1 LPKLGGQASNAAFQ
15 RLPAKQKA
23 GRRGIGAMS
32 QRAGSARST
41 VEPRPG
47 RSVDFEDLFQRLY
60 PSLYRYLH
68 RLTGDADVA
77 EDIAQESFV
86 RLLKQPLPEEEVRP
100 WLFTVAMN
108 LVRDRARKN
117 ERRQRLLSGAPPLVT
132 GITLPDDHVEQN
144 ERIVAVRAALEK
156 LSDRDRQLLLMRE
169 EGFKYEE
176 IAGVIGVAPASVGTL
191 IARALRRFVDVYRA
205 QGLVG

>member
-1 LPKLGGQASNAAFQ
+1 
-15 RLPAKQKA
+15 
-23 GRRGIGAMS
+23 
-32 QRAGSARST
+32 
-41 VEPRPG
+41 
-47 RSVDFEDLFQRLY
+47 VDFDDLFERLY

-77 EDIAQESFV
+77 EDIAQEAFV
-86 RLLKQPLPEEEVRP
+86 RLLRQELPEAEIRP

-117 ERRQRLLSGAPPLVT
+117 ERRQRLLSGAPNMISVEMR
-132 GITLPDDHVEQN
+132 PDDRVEQS
-144 ERIVAVRAALEK
+144 EQIAIVRNALEQ

-169 EGFKYEE
+169 EVFKYEE

-191 IARALRRFVDVYRA
+191 IARALKRFIRVYKSQGATDGSRR
-205 QGLVG
+205 